1 MSTESK
7 NGSDINPENVITVT
21 LDDLLEDVRREIE
34 EELEKE
40 KVERLKLKLARY
52 AKTRN
57 GVIKKVVPSPSDA
70 QRLRTL
76 EIKEKIAEKKRDRW
90 FNQDKPMM
98 STKTWKEKRIVAEE
112 NKNTD
117 DIIIAENS
125 ENNKDAP
132 TDMDVNMVF
141 ALPAELR
148 APEAEIAELA
158 LGPENA
164 RFEKPEKHGQHLKP
178 LFIRGHIDG
187 KPIGRM
193 LVDGGAGVNIMP
205 FSVFSKLNR
214 KESELMKTNMGLS
227 GFSGELSE
235 AKGVISM
242 ELTVGSKTLSTAFFV
257 VDVKGRHRFVLV
269 PIDYFTK
276 WTEAVPLK
284 NMTHKE
290 VISFVLEHIIH
301 RFGIP
306 QTLTTD
312 QGASFMSHQFH
323 EFAESLGIKLLNSSP
338 YYAQANEHAESSNKT
353 LIKLIKKKIE
363 EHPKR
368 WHEVLS
374 EALRAHRISKHGA
387 TQVAPYD
394 LVYGQEAVLPV
405 EVNLQA
411 LRVARQNDLSAV
423 DYNDLMMDK
432 IDDISE
438 ERLRAWREIEKEKLR
453 VAKAYNKKVRE
464 KSFQIGDL
472 VWKTILPIG
481 TKDRKFGKWSPSWE
495 GPYEIIEIV
504 LGNPYFVQSLQE
516 EKLSKAL
523 NGKYLKK
530 YYPSMWQEA

>member
-1 MSTESK
+1 MPVKRAETKAAK
-7 NGSDINPENVITVT
+7 NS
-21 LDDLLEDVRREIE
+21 DDLDVDH
-34 EELEKE
+34 EK
-40 KVERLKLKLARY
+40 
-52 AKTRN
+52 
-57 GVIKKVVPSPSDA
+57 
-70 QRLRTL
+70 
-76 EIKEKIAEKKRDRW
+76 
-90 FNQDKPMM
+90 DK
-98 STKTWKEKRIVAEE
+98 
-112 NKNTD
+112 
-117 DIIIAENS
+117 DI
-125 ENNKDAP
+125 P

-141 ALPAELR
+141 ALRAEFR
-148 APEAEIAELA
+148 APEAEIAELV
-158 LGPENA
+158 LGPKNA
-164 RFEKPEKHGQHLKP
+164 TFEKPENHGQHLKP

-193 LVDGGAGVNIMP
+193 LLDGGAGVNIMP
-205 FSVFSKLNR
+205 FSGFSSADPLEEIDIGDGGIPRPTFIKANLQADQKSKLAPASMLNPIIR
-214 KESELMKTNMGLS
+214 PWPFRGWGLD
-227 GFSGELSE
+227 FIGEIHPS
-235 AKGVISM
+235 S
-242 ELTVGSKTLSTAFFV
+242 SK
-257 VDVKGRHRFVLV
+257 RHRLVLV
-269 PIDYFTK
+269 AIDYFTK

-312 QGASFMSHQFH
+312 QGASFMSHQFR

-338 YYAQANEHAESSNKT
+338 YCAQTNGQAESSNKT

-374 EALRAHRISKHGA
+374 EALWAHRISKLEA
-387 TQVAPYD
+387 TQVASYD

-438 ERLRAWREIEKEKLR
+438 ERLRALQEIQKEKLR

-495 GPYEIIEIV
+495 GPYKIIEIV
-504 LGNPYFVQSLQE
+504 PGNSYFVQSLQG

-523 NGKYLKK
+523 NAKYLKK